1 MNGASQRALVA
12 LGALALIV
20 VARAGVAME
29 HEPPLPPPR
38 PAELSSGPR

>member
-29 HEPPLPPPR
+29 HAAAA
-38 PAELSSGPR
+38 PAAAPGGVSSGPR